1 MDGSIDFRLSKG
13 LSDPKSKHSIHYKTK
28 HGLKDMGF
36 VVTDYVCW
44 NNMLEILR
52 SPQTTS
58 RIITQVKNKDV
69 LALFR
74 KNRYNVQ
81 SIGNLTIE

>member
-1 MDGSIDFRLSKG
+1 
-13 LSDPKSKHSIHYKTK
+13 LSDPKSKYSIHYKTK
-28 HGLKDMGF
+28 QGLLDMGF

-52 SPQTTS
+52 STQTTS